1 MSPDV
6 PPAPAFRG
14 TGSPHH
20 AGSDSPRQSG
30 TLLREIRD
38 HRGLLLIA
46 ESGREIPFTPVRLF
60 TVSEVPPGG
69 RRAEHAHHTLEEFF
83 VCVKGACTITMDDG
97 TTRQDVRLER
107 PEQGLHKPPMVWVV
121 LHSFTPDA
129 MLLVL
134 ASDTWR
140 DEDHIKDYDTFRR
153 LAREAAE

>member
-1 MSPDV
+1 MSHDV
-6 PPAPAFRG
+6 PPVTAFRG
-14 TGSPHH
+14 AELPHH
-20 AGSDSPRQSG
+20 DASGSADESG
-30 TLLREIRD
+30 TSLRQIRD

-46 ESGREIPFTPVRLF
+46 ESGREIPFTPMRLF
-60 TVSEVPPGG
+60 TVSEVPAGG

-83 VCVKGACTITMDDG
+83 ICVNGACTITMDDG
-97 TTRQDVRLER
+97 TTRHDIRLER

-134 ASDTWR
+134 ASDTWK